1 MIIDVA
7 NSPLSELDFQVKQ
20 IKAQLKEAQH
30 LYNQRKMRVSMML
43 DTWMRYRDF
52 ETSKITK
59 LEKVLWEKLNIGTSI
74 HVILEQIDKIYEEL

>member
-1 MIIDVA
+1 MLTDVA
-7 NSPLSELDFQVKQ
+7 NSPLSEFDFQVKQ

-43 DTWMRYRDF
+43 DTWKRYRDF
-52 ETSKITK
+52 EISKITK